1 MKLND
6 AVYMRICELC
16 NERNIS
22 IYRLAKDGG
31 IQKTTLYQIRDCQ
44 TIKLDTIAA
53 VCETLNISLGE
64 FFSSSLFDPNTV
76 TT

>member
-1 MKLND
+1 MTLND

-16 NERNIS
+16 KKKSIS
-22 IYRLAKDGG
+22 VYRLAKDGG
-31 IQKTTLYQIRDCQ
+31 IQKTTLYQIRDCK
-44 TIKLDTIAA
+44 TVKLDTIAA

-64 FFSSSLFDPNTV
+64 FFTSPLFDPNTV

>member
-6 AVYMRICELC
+6 AVYLRISELC

-31 IQKTTLYQIRDCQ
+31 LQKTTLYQIRDCQ
-44 TIKLDTIAA
+44 TVKLDTIAA
-53 VCETLNISLGE
+53 VCETLNISLGY
-64 FFSSSLFDPNTV
+64 FFSSPLFDPNTV